1 MVQVAAYDSRYG
13 VFALRYWEKC
23 VKLYFL
29 LILLCCS
36 IQPHHLL
43 KSCWQ
48 IESMRRGG
56 IDLEDGTKTGGG
68 VLIILAGETGRRD
81 YLTFGDIIK
90 RAVSWIIERRERENV
105 LFSPRL
111 RRVLQCCTIRTVSP
125 SICTTPHSTGN
136 MKISIK
142 RRLFPKCLEV
152 VLFIEVLDLL
162 SKPKRQKPD
171 IYFYQLILH
180 RTLLIFPHCFWCKS
194 FIKFCITNGL
204 APSLDGNS
212 DFLRWYKEE
221 GWLVDYSLS
230 FIVYLHWVVYLL
242 G

>member
-90 RAVSWIIERRERENV
+90 RAVSWIIERKRGRMYYSVRHWGECYSVALSGLSLHLFVQHHIVRE
-105 LFSPRL
+105 
-111 RRVLQCCTIRTVSP
+111 IW
-125 SICTTPHSTGN
+125 
-136 MKISIK
+136 K
-142 RRLFPKCLEV
+142 
-152 VLFIEVLDLL
+152 
-162 SKPKRQKPD
+162 
-171 IYFYQLILH
+171 
-180 RTLLIFPHCFWCKS
+180 
-194 FIKFCITNGL
+194 
-204 APSLDGNS
+204 
-212 DFLRWYKEE
+212 
-221 GWLVDYSLS
+221 
-230 FIVYLHWVVYLL
+230 
-242 G
+242 